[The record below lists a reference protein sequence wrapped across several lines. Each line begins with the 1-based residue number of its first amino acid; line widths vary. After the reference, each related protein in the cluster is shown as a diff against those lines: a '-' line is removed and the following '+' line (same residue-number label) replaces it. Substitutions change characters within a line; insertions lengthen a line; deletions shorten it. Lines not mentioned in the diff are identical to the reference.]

1 MHEAKLLFQIVYV
14 LPLLFLLVLLSPS
27 SSSLTQVKTTD
38 LLVWCLNQRNAIRC
52 RSNFFFCVCVF
63 CAWVVLLPR
72 CETKT
77 NKWQAIHFTSTRR
90 KTLFCWIVKQSVFNL
105 LHLSHLSRINEFAF
119 QWKRAGQIERKWFAN
134 GLWLCVCVFAHCDQ
148 LNPAPSKVNLPWSHD
163 FSTVTHRQCLHL
175 INIHLDWC
183 RIHIEN

>member
-1 MHEAKLLFQIVYV
+1 MCCLCYSRWC
-14 LPLLFLLVLLSPS
+14 LSPS

-38 LLVWCLNQRNAIRC
+38 LLVWCLNQRNAILC
-52 RSNFFFCVCVF
+52 RSDFFFCVCVF

-72 CETKT
+72 CETKA

-119 QWKRAGQIERKWFAN
+119 QWKSAGQIERKWVCE
-134 GLWLCVCVFAHCDQ
+134 WPVVVCVCVCVCSLWPTQ
-148 LNPAPSKVNLPWSHD
+148 SGPIKS
-163 FSTVTHRQCLHL
+163 
-175 INIHLDWC
+175 
-183 RIHIEN
+183 